1 MQVLIRGS
9 VILTLVLLGAAF
21 GWVFRTSWRLQ
32 EASMLP
38 RISEAVV
45 RWLISRDVNG
55 TLRRAREKAPN
66 RAFSSLKAPTTFTKF
81 EHSKNM

>member
-1 MQVLIRGS
+1 MSLLQVLIRGS

-45 RWLISRDVNG
+45 RWVSYRAVDG
-55 TLRRAREKAPN
+55 TLRNFREPG
-66 RAFSSLKAPTTFTKF
+66 RRLQIGPSLR
-81 EHSKNM
+81 

>member
-1 MQVLIRGS
+1 MLIRGS

-45 RWLISRDVNG
+45 RWVTSRDVNG
-55 TLRRAREKAPN
+55 TSRNSTIPTS
-66 RAFSSLKAPTTFTKF
+66 AFTIKSIKRHHA
-81 EHSKNM
+81 

>member
-1 MQVLIRGS
+1 MLIRGS

-45 RWLISRDVNG
+45 RWVVVS
-55 TLRRAREKAPN
+55 
-66 RAFSSLKAPTTFTKF
+66 
-81 EHSKNM
+81 

>member
-1 MQVLIRGS
+1 MLIRGS

-45 RWLISRDVNG
+45 RWVTSRYVNG
-55 TLRRAREKAPN
+55 TSPN
-66 RAFSSLKAPTTFTKF
+66 CF
-81 EHSKNM
+81 N